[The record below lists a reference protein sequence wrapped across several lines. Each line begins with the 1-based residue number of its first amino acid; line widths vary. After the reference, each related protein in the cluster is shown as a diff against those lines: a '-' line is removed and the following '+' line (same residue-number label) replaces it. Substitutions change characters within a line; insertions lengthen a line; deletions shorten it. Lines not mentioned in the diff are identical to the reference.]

1 MTNVTVY
8 DIEARK
14 IEEICEEK
22 DTTSAELIEA
32 LLQAVED
39 GEIELDDYL

>member
-1 MTNVTVY
+1 MKSITVY
-8 DIEARK
+8 DIEAEK
-14 IEEICEEK
+14 IEEICEKK

-39 GEIELDDYL
+39 GEIELNDYL